1 MHKLVSNIK
10 HKYSS
15 ATMKFITCF
24 LLSIAAPSLCSARK
38 LQRHNS
44 LLSKNKL
51 RTRVGFRHEAWLF
64 TRQML
69 NKGNQHL
76 HLSRFRRGGT
86 RSNAEVG
93 RIHKTAYWGT
103 ISVGR
108 PKQTFKVIF
117 DTGSGNL
124 IIPSNECSAP
134 GCRPHHKYSHK
145 ASSTALPAIN
155 EEGEGAAE
163 ITFGTGI
170 VDGDFYSDDLCI
182 GDSMCIKSKFIA
194 ATWESNEPFESIPF
208 DGILGMGF
216 SDLSMGAGFN
226 IIDNLASNS
235 SLPNGQ
241 ITFYLTDDGGSEIT
255 FGGYR
260 PEFLASEI
268 LWAPIKIQ
276 SFWQV
281 EIDDITLNNVPQ
293 GLCKEGCQVAVDT
306 GTSMLAGP
314 SHLVDSLSHLI
325 NPHPDCS
332 NLNKLPKLGFMI
344 GNNVLNLMP
353 DDYMDSTTSSC
364 QFSFV
369 QLDIPPP
376 KGPLF
381 IFGDPFLRR
390 FVTIFD
396 KKHLRVGFA
405 VTKHAEDSQN
415 FAPSEFM
422 HTIGRPS
429 ALNKSTGS
437 ASEVDRAIDLHLD
450 SGMMVRD
457 QGDESDGGHVDN
469 KTAEFEH
476 NTSTINATASKRAS
490 SSAKQP
496 KAQQKA
502 KSLLQ
507 RSLSSRGYHDLVSV
521 KLYHT
526 RE

>member
-1 MHKLVSNIK
+1 
-10 HKYSS
+10 
-15 ATMKFITCF
+15 
-24 LLSIAAPSLCSARK
+24 
-38 LQRHNS
+38 
-44 LLSKNKL
+44 
-51 RTRVGFRHEAWLF
+51 
-64 TRQML
+64 
-69 NKGNQHL
+69 
-76 HLSRFRRGGT
+76 
-86 RSNAEVG
+86 
-93 RIHKTAYWGT
+93 
-103 ISVGR
+103 
-108 PKQTFKVIF
+108 
-117 DTGSGNL
+117 
-124 IIPSNECSAP
+124 
-134 GCRPHHKYSHK
+134 
-145 ASSTALPAIN
+145 
-155 EEGEGAAE
+155 
-163 ITFGTGI
+163 
-170 VDGDFYSDDLCI
+170 
-182 GDSMCIKSKFIA
+182 
-194 ATWESNEPFESIPF
+194 
-208 DGILGMGF
+208 
-216 SDLSMGAGFN
+216 
-226 IIDNLASNS
+226 
-235 SLPNGQ
+235 
-241 ITFYLTDDGGSEIT
+241 
-255 FGGYR
+255 
-260 PEFLASEI
+260 
-268 LWAPIKIQ
+268 
-276 SFWQV
+276 
-281 EIDDITLNNVPQ
+281 
-293 GLCKEGCQVAVDT
+293 VDT